1 MEQEPFIVDLNDP
14 VDMAEKLPQ
23 AERILDETNRKLAQI
38 VPLQQKAREWQLNV
52 EILRSKLEAVAPQSP
67 SNGTV
72 AAQSAPNGG
81 ERADVQSHVVGVV
94 KREMRKIKASLVR
107 EILADEGHAFSPEQV
122 SNALHHAATGPKLIQ
137 KWPERGM
144 YAPLGY
150 DEAPP
155 QPQATSP
162 LQGGIVEA
170 GGRLAATRLAGGAE
184 IRR

>member
-14 VDMAEKLPQ
+14 ADMAAKLPQ
-23 AERILDETNRKLAQI
+23 AERILDETNRELAQI
-38 VPLQQKAREWQLNV
+38 APLQQKAREWQLNV
-52 EILRSKLEAVAPQSP
+52 EILRSKLDAVAPQSS
-67 SNGTV
+67 SNGTA

-94 KREMRKIKASLVR
+94 KREMRKIKASQVR
-107 EILADEGHAFSPEQV
+107 ELLADEGHDFTPEQV

-150 DEAPP
+150 DEASP
-155 QPQATSP
+155 QPQATPP
-162 LQGGIVEA
+162 LQGGVVEA
-170 GGRLAATRLAGGAE
+170 GRLAATRLVGGAE